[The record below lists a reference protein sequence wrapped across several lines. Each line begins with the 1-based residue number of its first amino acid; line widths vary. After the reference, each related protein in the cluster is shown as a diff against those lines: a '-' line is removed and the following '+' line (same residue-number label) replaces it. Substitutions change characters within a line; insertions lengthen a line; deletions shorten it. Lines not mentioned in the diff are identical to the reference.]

1 MKASNSDSRNFN
13 RRQFLAT
20 TAIAGAAGIATSH
33 TGIAYA
39 APQSNSSLIK
49 PSLAAYSFR
58 NVLPHDGKLGKITLH
73 DWFEW
78 VADQG
83 LGAVEPTSYYFSA
96 EDPAYLNSMKAKAFR
111 LGLDIS
117 GTAIRN
123 DFCHVDEAVRRE
135 WIDHVKK
142 WCDHSMRIGAPV
154 IRIFAGNKH
163 AKVNDT
169 QALTWSIE
177 CMKECC
183 DYAGEQGVIL
193 AIENHGY
200 LTNTSVE
207 LMKIIEGV
215 NHEWLG
221 VNLDT
226 GNFTKDAYENIER
239 MVPYAANVQLKV
251 EILGADN
258 KTREEAD
265 IDRIIQILSEG
276 GYRGYVA
283 LEYESNPDP
292 YEAVPKYL
300 AKLNNAIE
308 KVSR

>member
-1 MKASNSDSRNFN
+1 MSTHNTSESNLSRRGFM
-13 RRQFLAT
+13 FSSAV
-20 TAIAGAAGIATSH
+20 AGAGIATLGSVS
-33 TGIAYA
+33 AVA
-39 APQSNSSLIK
+39 AKTPSAIGLK

-58 NVLPHDGKLGKITLH
+58 NVLPHDGQPGKITLH

-78 VADQG
+78 CAEQG

-96 EDPAYLNSMKAKAFR
+96 EDVGYLNSMKAKAFK

-123 DFCHVDEAVRRE
+123 DFSHLDEAVRRE

-163 AKVNDT
+163 PKVSDE
-169 QALTWSIE
+169 QALSWSIE

-183 DYAGEQGVIL
+183 DYAGERGVFL

-207 LMKIIEGV
+207 LMKIVDGV
-215 NHEWLG
+215 KHEWLG

-226 GNFTKDAYENIER
+226 GNFTSDAYGNIER
-239 MVPYAANVQLKV
+239 MVPHAVNVQLKV
-251 EILGADN
+251 EIIGADN
-258 KTREEAD
+258 KTREDAD
-265 IDRIIQILSEG
+265 IDRIVRILRDG
-276 GYRGYVA
+276 GYRGYIA
-283 LEYESNPDP
+283 LEYESSPDP

-300 AKLNNAIE
+300 AKLNQAIE
-308 KVSR
+308 NAS

>member
-1 MKASNSDSRNFN
+1 MNTTPHIKTELN
-13 RRQFLAT
+13 RRTFLAS
-20 TAIAGAAGIATSH
+20 TAALGAATLLTSADVEAKTTRAVQSIGIKA
-33 TGIAYA
+33 
-39 APQSNSSLIK
+39 
-49 PSLAAYSFR
+49 SLAAYSFR
-58 NVLPHDGKLGKITLH
+58 NVLPHDGQPGKITLH

-83 LGAVEPTSYYFSA
+83 LGAVEPTSYYFSS
-96 EDPAYLNSMKAKAFR
+96 EDTAYLNSMKAKAFR

-123 DFCHVDEAVRRE
+123 DFCHLNEAVRRE
-135 WIDHVKK
+135 SIDHVKK

-163 AKVNDT
+163 AKVDDA

-183 DYAGEQGVIL
+183 DYAGERGVFL

-200 LTNTSVE
+200 LTGTSVE
-207 LMKIIEGV
+207 LMKIVDGV
-215 NHEWLG
+215 DHEWLG

-226 GNFTKDAYENIER
+226 GNFSQDPYGNIER
-239 MVPYAANVQLKV
+239 MVPHAVNVQLKV
-251 EILGADN
+251 EVMKPDG
-258 KTREEAD
+258 KGREEAD
-265 IDRIIQILSEG
+265 IDRVVRILRDG
-276 GYRGYVA
+276 GYRGYIA
-283 LEYESNPDP
+283 LEYESAPDP

-300 AKLNNAIE
+300 AKLQSAIE
-308 KVSR
+308 KAAE